1 MSPVAVDEH
10 LAHLL
15 QVQGGLLDA
24 YLEQNLGHRFAYAIM
39 VWEPS
44 APSRVRTVTNI
55 HDQADLRG
63 VVKAVTWLAPHVE
76 GDTIPLDRAPAF
88 VDSEAS

>member
-1 MSPVAVDEH
+1 MTPVNEH

-24 YLEQNLGHRFAYAIM
+24 YLEQNLGARYAYAIM

-55 HDQADLRG
+55 RDAQDLRA

-76 GDTIPLDRAPAF
+76 GDSIPLERAPTF
-88 VDSEAS
+88 VDAVDS